1 MSLPNNQ
8 MKNIRMAA
16 LNNKRKTNAIK
27 RKTGK
32 SKNANPVNMPT
43 NIKKDIPTKN
53 SFMRF

>member
-1 MSLPNNQ
+1 
-8 MKNIRMAA
+8 MAA

-32 SKNANPVNMPT
+32 SKNANPASTPT
-43 NIKKDIPTKN
+43 TIKKVIPTKN